1 MFRSSSADNNET
13 SPGKSDSKSTVSA
26 SNDDLVP
33 KKEATSTS
41 SDTPQYFAKYAR
53 KLVLQKV
60 LEEEVI
66 ITKATKELVMCNPNV
81 NTWINQARW
90 LHSVWQDEQSVD
102 AVYMMEKEAYKQL
115 VKIPEPGCN

>member
-33 KKEATSTS
+33 KKEVTSTP

-81 NTWINQARW
+81 NT
-90 LHSVWQDEQSVD
+90 
-102 AVYMMEKEAYKQL
+102 
-115 VKIPEPGCN
+115 